1 MCNGQASRSPR
12 LAIREFVRLLGPVSM
27 LVIAAL
33 PVEAAPAAA
42 IVESTHREIVGIA
55 STDGATL
62 RTRVLRP
69 PGPGPFPLAVISHGS
84 PANPAQRPTMEIPT
98 FAPASSWLL
107 QRGYMVALPLRR
119 GYGETGGQWLE
130 SYGSCGN
137 PDYYRAGLTTA
148 EDIGAVIGFFRA
160 RAEVERDRVLLIGY
174 SAGGWGS
181 LALASQ
187 NPGGVLAVLNFAG
200 GRGGGHPQIGNCT
213 PQRLVAAA
221 GRYGATSRIP
231 SLWLYAANDSF
242 FGPELSRKMFDAFV
256 RAGGRAQYVALPA
269 FGSDGHRLFGAVEGR
284 VLWQPSVEKFL
295 ATVRPWER

>member
-33 PVEAAPAAA
+33 PVEAAPAATS
-42 IVESTHREIVGIA
+42 ESAQGEIVGIA

-69 PGPGPFPLAVISHGS
+69 QGPGPFPLAVISHGS
-84 PANPAQRPTMEIPT
+84 PANPAQRSNMEIPT

-107 QRGYMVALPLRR
+107 QRGYMVVLPLRR

-148 EDIGAVIGFFRA
+148 EDIKAVIRFFRA
-160 RAEVERDRVLLIGY
+160 RTEVERDRVLLVGY

-200 GRGGGHPQIGNCT
+200 GRGGGHPQVGNCT

-256 RAGGRAQYVALPA
+256 RAGGRAEYVALPA
-269 FGSDGHRLFGAVEGR
+269 FGSDGHRLFGAADGR
-284 VLWQPSVEKFL
+284 ALWQPPVEKFL
-295 ATVRPWER
+295 AAIGPWER